1 MTPQATVPPENLL
14 DATPPENLLDATGV
28 LDRLKLTATFA
39 GAARRYW
46 VDVFPVVRRERSRW
60 RQRAAEIPDPLLRT
74 LALQA
79 EGDGGNVE
87 GAAAFAAFVPRAH
100 RTAVV
105 RALVA
110 YQSGYNY
117 LDRLAEQP
125 SADPVAG
132 ARGLHQALLDSL
144 KLTGTEGWV
153 GTESPQS
160 DYYADYPQREDGGY
174 LAALVD
180 TCRSA
185 LATLPSYAAVA
196 PAARTA
202 TQRIVEFQSLN
213 LSLAQ
218 GDHDAFARWADG
230 ETPPEIDLEWWE
242 TAAAG
247 GSSLGVYALIAAAAD
262 PNLDPHEI
270 AAIERAY
277 FPSIGALH
285 SLLDHLVDRTHDAA
299 SGERSLIDYYP
310 SPAHAAARM
319 QTLAERAASAAH
331 GLPRARAHTVVLAG
345 MTAYY
350 LSDPGAS
357 APVAAP
363 IARGVRKAISGLVTP
378 ALLMFRAR
386 RLAAALGRA
395 SARRASPRRRVP
407 LHERDT
413 PVALRLQ
420 R

>member
-1 MTPQATVPPENLL
+1 MTPQATV
-14 DATPPENLLDATGV
+14 PPENLLDATGV

-46 VDVFPVVRRERSRW
+46 VNVFPILRRERTRW
-60 RQRAAEIPDPLLRT
+60 QERAAEIPDPLLRT

-87 GAAAFAAFVPRAH
+87 GAAAFAAFVPRAN

-125 SADPVAG
+125 SPEPVAG
-132 ARGLHQALLDSL
+132 ARGLHQALLDAL
-144 KLTGTEGWV
+144 ELTGTEGCVGTEGWV
-153 GTESPQS
+153 GTQSS

-174 LAALVD
+174 LAALVRE
-180 TCRSA
+180 CRTA

-202 TQRIVEFQSLN
+202 TERIVEFQSLN

-218 GDHDAFARWADG
+218 GEHDAFARWAAG
-230 ETPPEIDLEWWE
+230 ETPPAIDLQWWE

-262 PNLDPHEI
+262 PNLDPREI

-277 FPSIGALH
+277 FPWIGALH
-285 SLLDHLVDRTHDAA
+285 SLLDHLVDRAQDAA

-319 QTLAERAASAAH
+319 QTLAERAASAAG

-345 MTAYY
+345 MTANY
-350 LSDPGAS
+350 LSDPGA
-357 APVAAP
+357 AMPAAAP
-363 IARGVRKAISGLVTP
+363 IARRVRGAIGGLVGP
-378 ALLMFRAR
+378 ALLVFNAR
-386 RLAAALGRA
+386 RFAGGLGRA
-395 SARRASPRRRVP
+395 PAPQEPLPHRTT
-407 LHERDT
+407 LHERDAQI
-413 PVALRLQ
+413 ALHLQ

>member
-1 MTPQATVPPENLL
+1 MTPQATV
-14 DATPPENLLDATGV
+14 PPENLLDATGV
-28 LDRLKLTATFA
+28 LDRLKLTGAFA

-46 VDVFPVVRRERSRW
+46 VNVFPTVRRERTRW
-60 RQRAAEIPDPLLRT
+60 QERAAEIPDPLLRT

-79 EGDGGNVE
+79 EGDRGNVE
-87 GAAAFAAFVPRAH
+87 GAAAFAAFVPRAN

-110 YQSGYNY
+110 YQSTYNY

-125 SADPVAG
+125 SAEPIAG
-132 ARGLHQALLDSL
+132 ARGLHQALLDAL
-144 KLTGTEGWV
+144 DPTGQV
-153 GTESPQS
+153 GTESP
-160 DYYADYPQREDGGY
+160 DYYAHYPQREDGGY

-202 TQRIVEFQSLN
+202 TERIVEFQSLN
-213 LSLAQ
+213 LSETQ
-218 GDHDAFARWADG
+218 GEHDAFARWAAG
-230 ETPPEIDLEWWE
+230 ETPPEIDLQWWE

-247 GSSLGVYALIAAAAD
+247 GSSLAVYALIATAAD
-262 PNLDPHEI
+262 PRLDPREI

-277 FPSIGALH
+277 FPWIGALH
-285 SLLDHLVDRTHDAA
+285 SLLDHLVDRAQDAA

-319 QTLAERAASAAH
+319 QTLAERAASAAG
-331 GLPRARAHTVVLAG
+331 GLPRAHAHTVVLAG
-345 MTAYY
+345 MTANY
-350 LSDPGAS
+350 LSDPGAA
-357 APVAAP
+357 APAAAP
-363 IARGVRKAISGLVTP
+363 IARRVRGAIGGLVGP
-378 ALLMFRAR
+378 ALLVFKAR
-386 RLAAALGRA
+386 RLAGGLTG
-395 SARRASPRRRVP
+395 SAGTTSVRRRAARAGQDSP
-407 LHERDT
+407 L
-413 PVALRLQ
+413 ALRLQ